1 MERWPSHGTRHAAL
15 LLWVCL
21 LALLALHLSLDL
33 KGDSGIHSIRTLG
46 HARSSATDT
55 GPGNKGAPGAG
66 AGSSSGAP
74 GSGSSSARAAAASG
88 GKAAAVAVA
97 PLVLAKGARAAAAVA
112 AAEPGPG
119 SGPGSGSG
127 LGLGLDPEVERAL
140 QQLGAQV
147 TDWDSYSPV
156 LASSGSSGAS
166 CRSSS
171 GSSGSSSSSSGSSS
185 SRGGDSSGSGLVQSA
200 RVGYYTRH
208 TGTLWDWMAVAGALR
223 LQWER
228 RNPAWWYGKYGM
240 SAATAAAIW
249 EGTGSRTVCPPQY
262 DVLVYCDTVVDARP
276 VLERLVAAGGAVGG
290 ASGSGSGGGGGCD
303 KPIVLQVTNRY
314 DWKVRDA
321 AAYLALMRAAAANRH
336 VWWVTNSPFEQL
348 YMSWQ
353 GLELPPER
361 HLMLRPVGAAVL
373 PPPPPLTTSHSSP
386 GSRSGFGSGS
396 GGLDRSSTFA
406 VVVKGNR
413 AKHPDRDVL
422 LPQLR
427 KMGLLPSHGGSSS
440 SRRSSGTAGG
450 GSSGTAEGQQQQ
462 QQQQQHVVHV
472 YDRQYG
478 GPAALAQHRGVVHLP
493 YQMSIMGMYEL
504 LAAGG
509 VYLLPSPDLFRQLR
523 QKHRF
528 GTAFVPLLSRSAV
541 RRRDGSRL
549 NWTHYVEWYH
559 PDFEQAMVY
568 WDSWEALQRL
578 MRLPPSDPMWEAKR
592 AAARAAM
599 ARVRGASLAGWGQVL
614 GQAAE
619 AACGGGPP

>member
-127 LGLGLDPEVERAL
+127 LGLGLDPE
-140 QQLGAQV
+140 
-147 TDWDSYSPV
+147 
-156 LASSGSSGAS
+156 
-166 CRSSS
+166 
-171 GSSGSSSSSSGSSS
+171 
-185 SRGGDSSGSGLVQSA
+185 SA

-276 VLERLVAAGGAVGG
+276 VLER
-290 ASGSGSGGGGGCD
+290 
-303 KPIVLQVTNRY
+303 
-314 DWKVRDA
+314 
-321 AAYLALMRAAAANRH
+321 
-336 VWWVTNSPFEQL
+336 
-348 YMSWQ
+348 Q

-413 AKHPDRDVL
+413 AKHPDRD
-422 LPQLR
+422 
-427 KMGLLPSHGGSSS
+427 
-440 SRRSSGTAGG
+440 
-450 GSSGTAEGQQQQ
+450 
-462 QQQQQHVVHV
+462 
-472 YDRQYG
+472 
-478 GPAALAQHRGVVHLP
+478 HRGVVHLP
-493 YQMSIMGMYEL
+493 Y
-504 LAAGG
+504 
-509 VYLLPSPDLFRQLR
+509 

-549 NWTHYVEWYH
+549 NWTHYQTAVTAPH
-559 PDFEQAMVY
+559 C
-568 WDSWEALQRL
+568 
-578 MRLPPSDPMWEAKR
+578 PPFGKSY
-592 AAARAAM
+592 
-599 ARVRGASLAGWGQVL
+599 L
-614 GQAAE
+614 
-619 AACGGGPP
+619 